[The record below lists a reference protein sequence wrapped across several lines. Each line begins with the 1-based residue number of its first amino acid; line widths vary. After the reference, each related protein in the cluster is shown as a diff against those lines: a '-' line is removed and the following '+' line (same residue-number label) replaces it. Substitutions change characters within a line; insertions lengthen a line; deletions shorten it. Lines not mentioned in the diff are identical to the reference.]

1 MYTETRVE
9 TCAKYCMFK
18 QATGHLVFLIIEINL
33 AVALIIIIIII
44 DDSIVT
50 NKFLAAGA
58 KKRM

>member
-33 AVALIIIIIII
+33 AVALIIIIIIV
-44 DDSIVT
+44 SIIT
-50 NKFLAAGA
+50 NKFVAAGA

>member
-44 DDSIVT
+44 VSIIT
-50 NKFLAAGA
+50 NKFVAAGA